1 MVAEILKKAA
11 PAAAPTPTADQTPRT
26 IPQVWVPGV
35 AQALEDEIFRG
46 VYMRA
51 GAAAPGVL
59 AVTSAVPGEGT
70 STVALALSALIAH
83 DFPAR
88 RVVYV
93 ETDFERPQIAAS
105 LGLAPNPGLLE
116 CLVRDQVIREDAF
129 RVTSLPNLQIVP
141 AGGPD
146 LNPTRWL
153 VSRDIA
159 ETIGVLRR
167 SHDLVVLDVP
177 AITAQSGVL
186 TLAGHADRVLFVV
199 RTGGAP
205 QAVIQAAIAQLPPE
219 KLSGVVMNAAR
230 SHVPGWVRRL
240 AGLA

>member
-1 MVAEILKKAA
+1 MVTETLKQAAPQAA
-11 PAAAPTPTADQTPRT
+11 PAVVPDQTPRT
-26 IPQVWVPGV
+26 IPSVWVPGV
-35 AQALEDEIFRG
+35 AQAVEDEVFRG

-51 GAAAPGVL
+51 GAAQPGVL
-59 AVTSAVPGEGT
+59 AVTSAVPGEGK
-70 STVALALSALIAH
+70 STLALALSALIAH

-93 ETDFERPQIAAS
+93 ETDFERPQIAIS

-116 CLVRDQVIREDAF
+116 CLVRDQVIRDDAF
-129 RVTSLPNLQIVP
+129 RATALPNLSIVP

-153 VSRDIA
+153 CSRDVQ

-167 SHDLVVLDVP
+167 SHDLVVLDLP
-177 AITAQSGVL
+177 AVTAQSGVL
-186 TLAGHADRVLFVV
+186 ALVGHADRVLFVV

-205 QAVIQAAIAQLPPE
+205 QTVVEAAVAQVPRE

-230 SHVPGWVRRL
+230 SHVPAWVRRL

>member
-1 MVAEILKKAA
+1 MVAEVFKQAA
-11 PAAAPTPTADQTPRT
+11 PPVPASSRADETPRA
-26 IPQVWVPGV
+26 IPHVWVPGIT
-35 AQALEDEIFRG
+35 QAVEDEVFRG

-59 AVTSAVPGEGT
+59 AVTSAVPGEGK
-70 STVALALSALIAH
+70 STLALALAALIAH

-88 RVVYV
+88 RVLFV

-105 LGLAPNPGLLE
+105 LGLPPNPGLLE

-129 RVTSLPNLQIVP
+129 RATSLGNLEIVP

-153 VSRDIA
+153 CSRDIA
-159 ETIGVLRR
+159 ETLGVLRR
-167 SHDLVVLDVP
+167 SHDLVVLDLP
-177 AITAQSGVL
+177 AVTAQSGVL
-186 TLAGHADRVLFVV
+186 ALLGHADRVLFVV
-199 RTGGAP
+199 RTGGPP
-205 QAVIQAAIAQLPPE
+205 QSVVHAAIAQVPPE

-230 SHVPGWVRRL
+230 SHVPSWVRRL
-240 AGLA
+240 AGLV